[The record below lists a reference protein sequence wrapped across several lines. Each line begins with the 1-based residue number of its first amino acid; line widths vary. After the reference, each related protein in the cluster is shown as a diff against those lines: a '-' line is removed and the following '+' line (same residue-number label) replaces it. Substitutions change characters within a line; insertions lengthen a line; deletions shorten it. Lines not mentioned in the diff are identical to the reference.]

1 MFALTM
7 FALNYCEKIT
17 EECPLLLKCSL
28 LEEKN
33 VCKREKKNKKMFTW
47 KENTKSKYY
56 STFYWGKLPMSF
68 IHSRE
73 RSEMIKKNFTR
84 DKSARSCYW
93 EVFFINTFCSRKR
106 HFCHPKNWLRNSPS
120 CQIFRNIENINIFP
134 ALKIK
139 PFLQENCAL
148 LYRKF
153 CY

>member
-17 EECPLLLKCSL
+17 EECPLFLKCSL

-33 VCKREKKNKKMFTW
+33 VCKGEKK
-47 KENTKSKYY
+47 KENVYVERKHEIKI
-56 STFYWGKLPMSF
+56 TFYWRKLPMSF
-68 IHSRE
+68 MHSKE
-73 RSEMIKKNFTR
+73 RSEIIKKHFTR
-84 DKSARSCYW
+84 DKSARSCNW
-93 EVFFINTFCSRKR
+93 EVFFIKTFCSRKG